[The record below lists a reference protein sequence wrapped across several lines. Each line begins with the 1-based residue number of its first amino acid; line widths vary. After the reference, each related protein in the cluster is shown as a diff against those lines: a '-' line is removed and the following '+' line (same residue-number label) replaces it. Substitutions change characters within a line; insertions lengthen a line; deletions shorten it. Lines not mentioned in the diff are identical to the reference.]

1 MRYSGCCP
9 PHQKLEMLTLV
20 TARCSHCRFRK
31 HRPAAAHSLA
41 GIHYSGAQLH
51 KRVSMGMGRS
61 PNERGTVVE
70 LPQILCSFRMG
81 HLRIP

>member
-1 MRYSGCCP
+1 MRYNGCCP

-51 KRVSMGMGRS
+51 KRASMDMGRS
-61 PNERGTVVE
+61 LNKLGTVSE
-70 LPQILCSFRMG
+70 LPQILRGFRMV
-81 HLRIP
+81 HLCIP